1 METAPLLSHSNT
13 PTPNGVSIESAGLT
27 KLSPTIYFLRPSIP
41 PSPSA
46 PSAILLFAWMGAP
59 VRHMTKFIDYYSTQ
73 LFPGTPIILVLS
85 PTNKFMAAEKERQR
99 DMQPAVTAF
108 QSLNV
113 PSNTILVHVFS
124 NGGVSALRTFMSL
137 VAHEQ
142 DFSPR
147 ELVVDSAPG
156 TSTLAGAV
164 AAFTAD
170 VKNPVIKFILS
181 IFLGIMY
188 CALAFKTWIL
198 GREPM
203 LHELRRWL
211 GDENVIGKKTRRVV
225 LYSDGDQLVQKE
237 SVEWHVSELKRKG
250 IPVNSTN
257 FGETRHV
264 GHMRANPE
272 LYWGEILR
280 VWKD

>member
-1 METAPLLSHSNT
+1 
-13 PTPNGVSIESAGLT
+13 
-27 KLSPTIYFLRPSIP
+27 
-41 PSPSA
+41 
-46 PSAILLFAWMGAP
+46 MGAP

-73 LFPGTPIILVLS
+73 LFPGTPIILALT
-85 PTNKFMAAEKERQR
+85 PTTKFLAAERERQR

-108 QSLNV
+108 QSLNI
-113 PSNTILVHVFS
+113 PSNNILVHTFS

-137 VAHEQ
+137 LPREQ
-142 DFSPR
+142 EFSPR

-156 TSTLAGAV
+156 TAKLTSTV

-170 VKNPVIKFILS
+170 VKNPVMKFILS
-181 IFLGIMY
+181 IFLGVMY
-188 CALAFKTWIL
+188 CALAFKTWVL
-198 GREPM
+198 GREPI

-211 GDENVIGKKTRRVV
+211 GDENVIGKKTKRVV

-250 IPVNSTN
+250 ISVDSTN

-264 GHMRANPE
+264 GHMRVNPE

-280 VWKD
+280 VWK